1 MNLLA
6 VAELTAV
13 LILVLLVLFALF
25 GVRREYRLRE
35 QRLRMHF
42 TLGAR
47 VEARHRSERFS
58 RGAGPLT
65 DPATQLKA
73 EEYERVPEVL

>member
-42 TLGAR
+42 TLGER
-47 VEARHRSERFS
+47 VEARPSIRTV
-58 RGAGPLT
+58 LT
-65 DPATQLKA
+65 GLKA
-73 EEYERVPEVL
+73 EEYVRLHEVL

>member
-13 LILVLLVLFALF
+13 LVLFALF
-25 GVRREYRLRE
+25 GVRREYRPRE

-42 TLGAR
+42 TLGER
-47 VEARHRSERFS
+47 VEALHGSERLS